1 VNERASRRRAVRFVA
16 PLLWLGLSLHCST
29 KRGGTDAGADA
40 LGGRGG
46 SAGGRTDAGAGGAG
60 AAGGRTDAGAGGAAG
75 ESNSV
80 SVLMHHNDLA
90 RDGLYVDPAFTQ
102 ARAAGLKIDPTFA
115 GAMVTGNVYAQ
126 PLYLAGRGN
135 TPDEIIIATESNLV
149 YAFAAATGAQLW
161 RRSVGTAVTAGLP
174 CGNIATNGNSL
185 GITGTPVI
193 DAETRTI
200 YLDAMTADSTVTAKH
215 FVHALNADTGAEQ
228 IGWPAAGVDVN
239 ATASYGGTPFNS
251 QVQNQRA
258 ALALVGGKVFVPYGG
273 HNGDCGAYHGWVVGV
288 DALPAAAGSF
298 TPTVNA
304 WATRAVGGGIWGSS
318 GIASD
323 GSSLVFATGNSKYSA
338 VSGGSSSGDDGGA
351 WGDSETVFKFP
362 LTLTEPAQTAT
373 ADYFVPDNWIAL
385 DDADQDL
392 GGTAPML
399 VTVPGGTP
407 SSLVVALGKNGYIYL
422 LDATNMGGLDG
433 TLRSIAFKSVIQGS
447 IINAAA
453 AYTTTTGTYVVL
465 RNETGSPNG
474 PVSEP
479 MGCPAGESGGL
490 SAIGITG
497 SPTPTPVVA
506 WCAGPVLLG
515 SPAVSVTDS
524 AGSNPIVW
532 VVGSDNELYGWDGDT
547 GASVFPGQATA
558 MSAVQAIQ
566 TPIIANGR
574 IFVASNSQVYAFKP

>member
-1 VNERASRRRAVRFVA
+1 VRFVA
-16 PLLWLGLSLHCST
+16 PLLVLGLSLNCST
-29 KRGGTDAGADA
+29 KKGGADAGADA
-40 LGGRGG
+40 SAGRGG
-46 SAGGRTDAGAGGAG
+46 SAGGRTDAGAGGAN
-60 AAGGRTDAGAGGAAG
+60 AAGGRTDAGAGGGAG
-75 ESNSV
+75 ASNSV

-90 RDGLYVDPAFTQ
+90 RDGLYVDSAFTQ
-102 ARAAGLKIDPTFA
+102 ARAAGLKVDASFA
-115 GAMVTGNVYAQ
+115 GATVTGNVYAQ

-135 TPDEIIIATESNLV
+135 IPDEIIVATESNLV

-161 RRSVGTAVTAGLP
+161 RRSVGAAVTAGLP
-174 CGNIATNGNSL
+174 CGSIATSGNSL

-193 DAETRTI
+193 DPETRTI

-228 IGWPAAGVDVN
+228 TGWPAVGVDVN
-239 ATASYGGTPFNS
+239 ESASYAGTQFNS
-251 QVQNQRA
+251 LVQNQRA
-258 ALALVGGKVFVPYGG
+258 ALTLVGGRVFVPYGG
-273 HNGDCGAYHGWVVGV
+273 HVGDCAGFHGWVVGI
-288 DALPAAAGSF
+288 DAVPASGAAF
-298 TPTVNA
+298 TPTLSV
-304 WATRAVGGGIWGSS
+304 WATRAIGGGVWGAS

-323 GSSLVFATGNSKYSA
+323 GTSLFFATGNSKYSDVA
-338 VSGGSSSGDDGGA
+338 GRSSSGDDGGA
-351 WGDSETVFKFP
+351 WGDSEALFKFP
-362 LTLTEPAQTAT
+362 ISLNEPAQTAT
-373 ADYFVPDNWIAL
+373 ADYWVPDNWVVL

-422 LDATNMGGLDG
+422 LDATNLGGLDG
-433 TLRSIAFKSVIQGS
+433 TLRSVAFKAVIQGS

-453 AYTTTTGTYVVL
+453 AYTTATGTYVVF
-465 RNETGSPNG
+465 RNETSGANG

-490 SAIGITG
+490 SAIKISG

-524 AGSNPIVW
+524 VGSNPIVW
-532 VVGSDNELYGWDGDT
+532 VVGSDNELYGFDGDS
-547 GASVFPGQATA
+547 GASVFSGQATA
-558 MSAVQAIQ
+558 LSAVQAIQ
-566 TPIIANGR
+566 TPIVANGR